1 MGWIV
6 RWPSWHCCS
15 AQPSPRSTRSRPG
28 CRARW
33 YSGHSAS
40 QSPAI
45 RGRAAWTFRGRALP
59 YLWENCANGAPL
71 PEHPPGRAV
80 AYTPFYR
87 SQLRDTRAVERVEG
101 LQDDLLFQGGTAKAD
116 AEAGVD
122 AWRDLWPSSTK
133 RRRRTGHEARL
144 SRYGCC
150 TDLSTF
156 GRLSEAELVGALR
169 EAGDSI
175 VSLVADDDGQIIG
188 HVLLSKMDAPF
199 PALALAPVS
208 VIPPRQRSG
217 IGSALIKRAVSR
229 ARDGGWAAIFVLGDP
244 NYYKRFGFDQEATA
258 GFTSPYAGR
267 HFMVLKLSPSLPAT
281 TGVLRHAPAFAALD

>member
-1 MGWIV
+1 MAQLALLLGATFPKINAVAAWV
-6 RWPSWHCCS
+6 PSEVVFWALGLAES
-15 AQPSPRSTRSRPG
+15 GDTRPRGLDVPRSGVAVPLGELCERRSAAGAPARP
-28 CRARW
+28 
-33 YSGHSAS
+33 
-40 QSPAI
+40 
-45 RGRAAWTFRGRALP
+45 RGRLHAVLP
-59 YLWENCANGAPL
+59 
-71 PEHPPGRAV
+71 R
-80 AYTPFYR
+80 
-87 SQLRDTRAVERVEG
+87 QLRDTRAVERVEG
-101 LQDDLLFQGGTAKAD
+101 LQDDLLFQGDTAKAD

-217 IGSALIKRAVSR
+217 IGSALIETEAGLPSLF
-229 ARDGGWAAIFVLGDP
+229 WAIRTITNGSALTMRRP
-244 NYYKRFGFDQEATA
+244 A

>member
-122 AWRDLWPSSTK
+122 ACRDLWPSSTK

-217 IGSALIKRAVSR
+217 IGSALIETEAGLPSLF
-229 ARDGGWAAIFVLGDP
+229 WAIRTITNGSALTMRRP
-244 NYYKRFGFDQEATA
+244 A

>member
-59 YLWENCANGAPL
+59 YLWENCANGDPL

-217 IGSALIKRAVSR
+217 IGSALIETEAGLPSLF
-229 ARDGGWAAIFVLGDP
+229 WAIRTITNGSALTMRRP
-244 NYYKRFGFDQEATA
+244 A

>member
-101 LQDDLLFQGGTAKAD
+101 LQDDLLFQGDTAKAD

-217 IGSALIKRAVSR
+217 IGSALIETEAGLPSLF
-229 ARDGGWAAIFVLGDP
+229 WAIRTITNGSALTMRRP
-244 NYYKRFGFDQEATA
+244 A

>member
-6 RWPSWHCCS
+6 RWPSCS

-33 YSGHSAS
+33 YTGHSAS

-45 RGRAAWTFRGRALP
+45 RGRATWTFRGRALP
-59 YLWENCANGAPL
+59 YLWENCTSGDPL

-150 TDLSTF
+150 T
-156 GRLSEAELVGALR
+156 
-169 EAGDSI
+169 
-175 VSLVADDDGQIIG
+175 
-188 HVLLSKMDAPF
+188 
-199 PALALAPVS
+199 
-208 VIPPRQRSG
+208 
-217 IGSALIKRAVSR
+217 
-229 ARDGGWAAIFVLGDP
+229 
-244 NYYKRFGFDQEATA
+244 GFQ
-258 GFTSPYAGR
+258 
-267 HFMVLKLSPSLPAT
+267 L
-281 TGVLRHAPAFAALD
+281 